1 MEGLFVKTYAEPDFS
16 LREARRYAGLK
27 ADAGMDELVMSAF
40 QEIRTSLSY
49 RVCAAELPVSASGE
63 LVTVGS
69 FTWHS
74 RDLAT
79 ALRGCD
85 RAVIFAATVGSSLDR
100 QILRY
105 SATSPSRAVLLQGI
119 GAERIES
126 LCDTFERE
134 ELSGV
139 THRPRFS
146 PGYGDFSI
154 EAQRDIFA
162 LLDPAKWIGLSLTD
176 SLLMSPTKSVSAII
190 GVAGQNPT

>member
-1 MEGLFVKTYAEPDFS
+1 MDGIFVKSYAEPEFS

-27 ADAGMDELVMSAF
+27 ADAGMDELIFDVF
-40 QEIRTSLSY
+40 REIRASLSY
-49 RVCAAELPVSASGE
+49 RACSIELPVTATEE

-69 FTWHS
+69 FTWQS

-85 RAVIFAATVGSSLDR
+85 RAVILAATVGTSLDR
-100 QILRY
+100 EILRY
-105 SATSPSRAVLLQGI
+105 SAISPSRAVLLQGI

-162 LLDPAKWIGLSLTD
+162 LLNPAKWIGLSLTD
-176 SLLMSPTKSVSAII
+176 SLLMSPTKSVTAII
-190 GVAGQNPT
+190 GVAR